1 MIHRNIFESLM
12 IPNKIPVIV
21 LTGFLGSG
29 KTTLLNRLL
38 ADGVKTAVVIN
49 EFGNTPV
56 DQDLLADQTLPMTV
70 LSGGCLCCQIKG
82 ALAPSLKN
90 LWMAWNN
97 TDVKPFDRLIIETSG
112 VASPE
117 PILDTLLREP
127 WLSKRYRLQQ
137 IIATLAMPSAIAQ
150 LERHAEARAQMAWAD
165 LLLLTHAD
173 LTDAAQHAEL
183 IKYLQTQAPATPT
196 LTATLDPFDVSALQ
210 SPINPAF
217 RRIPGGTPAPE
228 HGFRSVSLYLEH
240 TPSWPRLQAV
250 LQSLL
255 ENHPDDLVRIK
266 GVVYLSENAAPFAVH
281 AAAKYLY
288 PPVQLPERPNQDR
301 RSRLVLITL
310 SDPKHLANALLMHL
324 SAELGQNSLRLH

>member
-1 MIHRNIFESLM
+1 M

-49 EFGNTPV
+49 EFGATPI
-56 DQDLLADQTLPMTV
+56 DQDLLQEQDIPMTI

-82 ALAPSLKN
+82 ALAPTLKN
-90 LWMAWNN
+90 LWMAWNKAE
-97 TDVKPFDRLIIETSG
+97 TKPFERVIIETSG

-137 IIATLAMPSAIAQ
+137 IVATLAIPSAIAQ
-150 LERHAEARAQMAWAD
+150 LEHHAEARAQMAWAD

-173 LTDAAQHAEL
+173 LANATQHAKL
-183 IKYLQTQAPATPT
+183 SDYLKLQAPATPK
-196 LTATLDPFDVSALQ
+196 LTATLDLFDTSTLQ
-210 SPINPAF
+210 SGKPPSF
-217 RRIPGGTPAPE
+217 RRIPTGRALPE

-240 TPSWPRLQAV
+240 MPSWSRLQAI
-250 LQSLL
+250 LQTLL
-255 ENHPDDLVRIK
+255 LNHADDLIRIK
-266 GVVYLSENAAPFAVH
+266 GVVYFPECAEPLAVH
-281 AAAKYLY
+281 AIAGHLY
-288 PPVQLPERPNQDR
+288 PLVPLPERPNQDK
-301 RSRLVLITL
+301 RSRLVLITI
-310 SDPKHLANALLMHL
+310 SNPEPLANELFIHL
-324 SAELGQNSLRLH
+324 GVEPSQNPIRLH